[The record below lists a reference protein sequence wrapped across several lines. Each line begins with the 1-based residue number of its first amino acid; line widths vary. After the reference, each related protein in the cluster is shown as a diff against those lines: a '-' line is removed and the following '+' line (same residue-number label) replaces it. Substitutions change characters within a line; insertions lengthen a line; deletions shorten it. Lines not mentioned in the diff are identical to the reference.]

1 MIKDFVNLI
10 KIDKNEVLRYLEYNG
25 QNINDNLNNIIDE
38 CIEITKNKV
47 NPRYLLRVYP
57 ILREKNSLEDGE
69 INLKGSNLR
78 FESKDL
84 HKLLDNCEGCIIL
97 SATLGL
103 DLEKEIRKY
112 SYVELTKSII
122 IDACSTTAIEEIC
135 DLIEEDIKAKLKEEG
150 KYITMRYSPGYGDLP
165 IEKNKDIIEALNLNK
180 ELGLT
185 ITESGIMIPRKSVI
199 AIIGISSKLV
209 RENKKSCEKCSNYKT
224 CKYKKGDE
232 FNGCKRIYKK

>member
-25 QNINDNLNNIIDE
+25 QNIDDNLNNSIDQ

-57 ILREKNSLEDGE
+57 ILREKNSLGDDE
-69 INLKGSNLR
+69 INLKESNLR
-78 FESKDL
+78 FKSKNL
-84 HKLLDNCEGCIIL
+84 YKLLNNCEECIIL

-103 DLEKEIRKY
+103 DIEKEIRKY
-112 SYVELTKSII
+112 SYIELTKSII
-122 IDACSTTAIEEIC
+122 IDACSTTAIEEVC
-135 DLIEEDIKAKLKEEG
+135 DLIEEEIKSKLKGEG

-165 IEKNKDIIEALNLNK
+165 VEKNKDIVEVLNLNK

-185 ITESGIMIPRKSVI
+185 INEGGIMIPRKSVI
-199 AIIGISSKLV
+199 AIIGVSSKLV
-209 RENKKSCEKCSNYKT
+209 KETKKSCKECSNYKI
-224 CKYKKGDE
+224 CKYRKGDG
-232 FNGCKRIYKK
+232 FNGCKGIYKK